1 MGLRRWNR
9 TNGVW
14 ESFGTPQVN
23 PASIG
28 AAPSLHAVQHAIG
41 GTDYI
46 SPTLIGAV
54 SATAGSVTSAPTN
67 SAVVRNISQH
77 STHSLQHATWHVAR
91 ATAERGGALDFAP
104 MAERHYYGA

>member
-9 TNGVW
+9 TTSAW

-28 AAPSLHAVQHAIG
+28 AAPATHATQHAIG
-41 GTDYI
+41 GSDYI

-54 SATAGSVTSAPTN
+54 SATSGTVTSAPTN
-67 SAVVRNISQH
+67 SAVVRNIFT
-77 STHSLQHATWHVAR
+77 STSNPS
-91 ATAERGGALDFAP
+91 GGNDGDVWLK
-104 MAERHYYGA
+104 YS